1 MKVYLE
7 SVDEGGRA
15 LTLLGQLDNEV
26 YSVAR
31 EAAITPTHIL
41 PLRLE
46 LSRSPLPWVARAAL
60 KERRQH
66 VVESVVD
73 FQRHL
78 RILAKQAYPEDS
90 CAALENRILE
100 NFVDGIVNPD
110 IRRQTINKFSSSGNQ
125 LPKPAKLTMYDDND
139 HWEGRMKVY
148 LESVN
153 EGSRSLAIL
162 GQLDSE
168 VYAVARAANITSS
181 LTTATV
187 FDRLRWEFGRS
198 PMPWVARA
206 TLREHR
212 QHSGESVVDFQRH
225 LRVLAQQAYS
235 EDTCDALEDR
245 VLDNFVDGV
254 ANPDIRRQFMQ
265 DPPKTLKAALDIARD
280 E

>member
-1 MKVYLE
+1 MVGFGMSDDLIDRLIKAMEKVSSCGNQLSKSEKLTVYDDFDLWEDRMKVYLE

-26 YSVAR
+26 YSVVR

-66 VVESVVD
+66 GVESVVD

-110 IRRQTINKFSSSGNQ
+110 DKQVFLKW
-125 LPKPAKLTMYDDND
+125 KPTPEAGETDD
-139 HWEGRMKVY
+139 V
-148 LESVN
+148 
-153 EGSRSLAIL
+153 
-162 GQLDSE
+162 
-168 VYAVARAANITSS
+168 
-181 LTTATV
+181 
-187 FDRLRWEFGRS
+187 
-198 PMPWVARA
+198 
-206 TLREHR
+206 
-212 QHSGESVVDFQRH
+212 
-225 LRVLAQQAYS
+225 
-235 EDTCDALEDR
+235 
-245 VLDNFVDGV
+245 
-254 ANPDIRRQFMQ
+254 
-265 DPPKTLKAALDIARD
+265 
-280 E
+280 